1 MLDLTQWVQLASVAG
16 ALIATATLVKGLFE
30 YQKQTALKRAEHF
43 FKLRERLKENESFK
57 EICNLLDHDDP
68 KIAEIPFKD
77 KRDFL
82 GLFEE
87 VALALNSGLIRAP
100 VAQYMFGYYAIRC
113 WDNDK
118 FWEDV
123 NRNSIYWSLFRHFV
137 EKMKSIEDGKPS
149 MPNNQDCYRQNS

>member
-1 MLDLTQWVQLASVAG
+1 MLDLTQWVQVGSVVG
-16 ALIATATLVKGLFE
+16 ALIATATLVKGLCE
-30 YQKQTALKRAEHF
+30 YQKQTALRRAEHF

-68 KIAEIPFKD
+68 KIAETPFED

-113 WDNDK
+113 WDDDN
-118 FWEDV
+118 FWKDV
-123 NRNSIYWSLFRHFV
+123 DRDSLYWRLFRHFV
-137 EKMKSIEDGKPS
+137 EKMKSIESGRPLRPEK
-149 MPNNQDCYRQNS
+149 YKF